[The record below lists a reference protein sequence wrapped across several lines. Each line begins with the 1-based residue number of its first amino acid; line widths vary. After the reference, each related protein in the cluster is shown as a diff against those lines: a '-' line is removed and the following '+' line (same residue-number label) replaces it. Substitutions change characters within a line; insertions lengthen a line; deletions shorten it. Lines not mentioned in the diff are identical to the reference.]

1 MDCVTFEAVEEAI
14 QKLHPG
20 EATMAKYVDEDGDF
34 CTLCHASFLDF
45 VTISDEQKGK
55 KILKLTLISQSPKTS
70 DCERSARESEP
81 VASCGK
87 GKGKGKDKGQGRSLG
102 MPWGECAAHEFELV
116 STWGK
121 GKGKGKGCAKGKS
134 WGEGMSCS
142 ETLDEQVFQS
152 SHGHLSCNGG
162 MGIKK
167 HLKFLLSQLYS
178 NEALNADSAAALGI
192 YFLPTL
198 LSKIVDKHE
207 RIDRRVKKHFP
218 SLRAIIEDLHGLVAS
233 IPGLEQVECDIADL
247 LADPVTSSAS
257 EMLISLLT
265 ALDVLPLEGKVAF
278 FKAFYESQE
287 VRLQEKVQ
295 HMHQWMSHRVP
306 SMPLVHPGVT
316 CDGCNQSP
324 IQGMRFKCKSRSDY
338 DLCTRCYIQQDLVH
352 GGECAAHEFELVSP
366 WGKGKGKGK
375 GCAKG
380 KGWGKGMGCSEVTHD
395 FDFITPPSKWKGKGK
410 SFGKGKGF
418 GKGIEIN
425 SSQSLKEVETD
436 TEQVSL
442 KLVQHTMEQKKEDL
456 KEVDLKQA
464 QEHLLEMGLGDGD
477 VLVQLLQN
485 HGGNMQQV
493 IEELLM
499 EEEEEEQ

>member
-1 MDCVTFEAVEEAI
+1 
-14 QKLHPG
+14 
-20 EATMAKYVDEDGDF
+20 MAKYVDEDGDF

-87 GKGKGKDKGQGRSLG
+87 GKGYAKGK
-102 MPWGECAAHEFELV
+102 V
-116 STWGK
+116 WGK
-121 GKGKGKGCAKGKS
+121 GMG
-134 WGEGMSCS
+134 CS

-152 SHGHLSCNGG
+152 SHGHLSCTGG

-167 HLKFLLSQLYS
+167 HLKFLVSQLYS
-178 NEALNADSAAALGI
+178 NEALNADSVAALGI
-192 YFLPTL
+192 YFLPML
-198 LSKIVDKHE
+198 LSKIVDKHVK
-207 RIDRRVKKHFP
+207 IDKRVKKHFP
-218 SLRAIIEDLHGLVAS
+218 SLRAIIEDLHVLVAS

-247 LADPVTSSAS
+247 LADPDTSSPS

-278 FKAFYESQE
+278 FKAFYESQQ

-295 HMHQWMSHRVP
+295 HMNQWMSHRLP

-338 DLCTRCYIQQDLVH
+338 DLCTRCYLQQDLVH
-352 GGECAAHEFELVSP
+352 GGECAAHEFELVNP

-380 KGWGKGMGCSEVTHD
+380 KGWGKGMGCSETLD
-395 FDFITPPSKWKGKGK
+395 
-410 SFGKGKGF
+410 
-418 GKGIEIN
+418 
-425 SSQSLKEVETD
+425 
-436 TEQVSL
+436 EQVFQSSHGHLSCNGGMGIRKHL
-442 KLVQHTMEQKKEDL
+442 KFLLSQLYSNGALNADSVAALGIHFLPMLLSKI
-456 KEVDLKQA
+456 VDKH
-464 QEHLLEMGLGDGD
+464 EKIDRR
-477 VLVQLLQN
+477 VK
-485 HGGNMQQV
+485 
-493 IEELLM
+493 
-499 EEEEEEQ
+499 